1 MEQKSSSHFAYI
13 LSVGLAMFSM
23 FFGAG
28 NVVYPLLIG
37 QQASGATIWAFVGFF
52 LTAVLVPFLGLYGL
66 TLFDG
71 DYRSFFSR
79 IGSKAGF
86 IVIALVMAFIG
97 PLGALPRCIA
107 LSFATAQHM
116 IPSLHLEGFC
126 FFSVVLIYLSTFRK
140 SRIVDIIGQWLSPLL
155 VIALAVII
163 VMGLFDQPAVQEGVT
178 VAATKSFSL
187 GLVAG
192 YQTMDLIGAFFFC
205 AVVINSLK
213 HVSITNGRLDKKLL
227 TKNTLMASTIG
238 AGLLG
243 LVYFGMSFVAA
254 RHTALLANV
263 PDAIVLS
270 TITHHI
276 LGSYA
281 GVVTSTAVILACL
294 TTAIALAA
302 VFAEFLHHDV
312 SGNKLS
318 YRWSL
323 IITCVVSF
331 FIATLEFS
339 GIFKMLTP
347 IVQVIYPSLIVLTV
361 LNIANKLWG
370 VKIIKA
376 PVACAFILALI
387 SSI

>member
-1 MEQKSSSHFAYI
+1 
-13 LSVGLAMFSM
+13 MFSM

-28 NVVYPLLIG
+28 NVVYPLLVG
-37 QQASGATIWAFVGFF
+37 QQASGTTIWAFFGFF
-52 LTAVLVPFLGLYGL
+52 LTAVIVPFLGLYGL
-66 TLFDG
+66 ILFDG

-79 IGSKAGF
+79 IGSKVGF
-86 IVIALVMAFIG
+86 VVIALVMAFIG

-116 IPSLHLEGFC
+116 IPSLHLEFFC
-126 FFSVVLIYLSTFRK
+126 AFSAILIYLSTYRK
-140 SRIVDIIGQWLSPLL
+140 SRIVDIIGQWLSPAL
-155 VIALAVII
+155 VIALGLII
-163 VMGLFDQPAVQEGVT
+163 VMGLWDVPAIQEGT
-178 VAATKSFSL
+178 SIEATKSFSL
-187 GLVAG
+187 GLVTG

-213 HVSITNGRLDKKLL
+213 HVSLKDGHLDKRLL
-227 TKNTLMASTIG
+227 TKNSLMACTIG

-276 LGSYA
+276 LGPYA

-312 SGNKLS
+312 TANKIS
-318 YRWSL
+318 YCWSL

-347 IVQVIYPSLIVLTV
+347 VVQITYPSLIVLTL
-361 LNIANKLWG
+361 LNIAYKLWG
-370 VKIIKA
+370 VRVVKA

-387 SSI
+387 FSF